1 MKILI
6 KIALTLSLTVCAHGE
21 MRTWTSLPEKTIEA
35 EYVKILFD
43 DVVLKDANGAELRIP
58 LELFSGE
65 DLKYL
70 ELANPPT
77 LSVDFMKS
85 ADQDFV
91 PDTPFDTGGPLPES
105 PTLLI
110 YTFGARVKQRDAQT
124 YEYPLQLELYA
135 FTQQRYDPDKYHL
148 ICRTES
154 EPFVLSSDN
163 GRRFEFTG
171 PHRHQVLSYTLY
183 VNYLSWEELRGEK
196 FAESLVL
203 VRDERGEIIAY
214 NTTKNWIYNNL
225 ENLEKLPVGAWMDEE
240 CKRTH
245 PTPPK
250 PTKSPGAS
258 WL

>member
-1 MKILI
+1 MKNLI
-6 KIALTLSLTVCAHGE
+6 KLALTLTLAVCAQGE
-21 MRTWTSLPEKTIEA
+21 MRTWTSIPGKTIEA

-43 DVVLKDANGAELRIP
+43 DVILKDADGRELKIP
-58 LELFSGE
+58 LKLFTGE
-65 DLKYL
+65 DLKYIEL
-70 ELANPPT
+70 ENPPK

-110 YTFGARVKQRDAQT
+110 YTFGARVKQRDAKT
-124 YEYPLQLELYA
+124 YEYPLQLEIYA
-135 FTQQRYDPDKYHL
+135 INQQRYDPDKYHL

-154 EPFVLSSDN
+154 EPFVLSADN

-196 FAESLVL
+196 FAESLIL

-214 NTTKNWIYNNL
+214 NTTKNWLYDNL
-225 ENLEKLPVGAWMDEE
+225 ENLEQLPVGAWFEKD

-250 PTKSPGAS
+250 PTKAPGAS